1 MKIKKI
7 GLIGMGLMGQ
17 AFIKNLVKAQ
27 IHVQG
32 FDTDQKRMS
41 QLKTIGGTPLNS
53 PHHIGKDAVSY
64 THLTLPTIYSV

>member
-1 MKIKKI
+1 MKVKKI

-32 FDTDQKRMS
+32 FDTDQERMS
-41 QLKTIGGTPLNS
+41 QLKDIGGTPLNLS
-53 PHHIGKDAVSY
+53 LIHI
-64 THLTLPTIYSV
+64 